1 MNAAVRCGRRLL
13 LSSACFTVANLAR
26 AEPPRAPSQVPPE
39 EVAPPQ
45 LAAATTTPNE
55 PAAQADL
62 AARTC
67 LQLTRFLDA
76 AQRDARTTRQWRN
89 GAAIGLGGVFGGTGV
104 VLLQR
109 DTSVQAVVLTINGG
123 GSVLRGL
130 YGLTWER
137 DPYEQ
142 LYAHL
147 VAQRVLGRSEAEI
160 LESTHAEWERLARR
174 AKQSRRFTGSVS
186 TAIGSLLMAGAVAL
200 AVAKH
205 DDLNLTA
212 KEQALTVSLI
222 TAAGAGQIAGGLYAL
237 FVPTP
242 IESGWAAW
250 GAPAKTSRLH
260 SLQFGAS
267 PAPRGGAFLTLSGRF
282 LQPIGHGGRRD
293 PRSAHG

>member
-1 MNAAVRCGRRLL
+1 MNAALRCSRQLL
-13 LSSACFTVANLAR
+13 LVSVSLAAAHVAR
-26 AEPPRAPSQVPPE
+26 AEPPPPFSAAPPADAGV
-39 EVAPPQ
+39 PQ
-45 LAAATTTPNE
+45 LAVATSTPSE
-55 PAAQADL
+55 PTAQADL
-62 AARTC
+62 TARNC

-76 AQRDARTTRQWRN
+76 AHRDARTTRHWRN
-89 GAAIGLGGVFGGTGV
+89 GATIGLGGVFGGTGV

-142 LYAHL
+142 LYALL
-147 VAQRVLGRSEAEI
+147 VAQRVLGRPEAEI
-160 LESTHAEWERLARR
+160 LENTHAEWERLARK

-186 TAIGSLLMAGAVAL
+186 TAIGSVLMAGAVAL

-267 PAPRGGAFLTLSGRF
+267 PAPRGGAFLTMSGRF
-282 LQPIGHGGRRD
+282 LCGRQAR
-293 PRSAHG
+293 